1 MSEWIK
7 RLAERFAEVN
17 ESKFLIPEEIPTQER
32 TAFMGAAAAAHKA
45 GKTSFEFG
53 GKTHKV
59 TMKKDTANAIAD
71 EKVPTN
77 EVAQKQEKQVDEPE
91 PTKEAVDLDKDNA
104 DKAIRH
110 DCATHVKSESWGY
123 GECISGQHTI
133 VETAEGEGYV
143 THYDVMFEH
152 GIEHNV
158 PVEDLEILREMS
170 HSHSKKKKENVEVEM
185 NPKKEK
191 KKDDKTTTDTD
202 MAAEAKVDEISVG
215 KLQRYAKGAVKDLE
229 KNRATVRTALEPG
242 ASQKKAEKGMKA
254 MKTISKRSRGSDMY
268 TDKMTGRSKV
278 KPTAEET
285 EAWPVYKRIMEKAN
299 GDRAKH
305 YGKAAD
311 PEDWN
316 EKEKNNKGAMD
327 MKKDMKADAPDEAPY
342 KEKDGH
348 DDASKAGRVGPNAKT
363 RSGDNKKGDK
373 KVINPVAGVVTKEK

>member
-17 ESKFLIPEEIPTQER
+17 ESKFLIPEEIPTAER

-45 GKTSFEFG
+45 GQTHFNFG
-53 GKTHKV
+53 GKKHKV
-59 TMKKDTANAIAD
+59 TMKSDTARAIAD
-71 EKVPTN
+71 EK
-77 EVAQKQEKQVDEPE
+77 E

-133 VETAEGEGYV
+133 VETTDGEGYV

-152 GIEHNV
+152 GIERNV
-158 PVEDLEILREMS
+158 PVEDLEILQEMS

-191 KKDDKTTTDTD
+191 KKDDKTSTETD

-215 KLQRYAKGAVKDLE
+215 KLQRYSKAAAKDADQKRNKVK
-229 KNRATVRTALEPG
+229 AALDQP
-242 ASQKKAEKGMKA
+242 ASVKHAKAGLKA
-254 MKTISKRSRGSDMY
+254 MQGLTKRSKGSDTY
-268 TDKMTGRSKV
+268 VDKMTGRSKV

-285 EAWPVYKRIMEKAN
+285 EAEVWPIYKRIQEKADA
-299 GDRAKH
+299 DRAKH
-305 YGKAAD
+305 YKGAAK
-311 PEDWN
+311 PEDWD

-327 MKKDMKADAPDEAPY
+327 MKKDMKADAPDESPY

-363 RSGDNKKGDK
+363 RSGDNKQGDK